1 MLMTSLSLVSRRAA
15 VCCIAIGL
23 VGGAM
28 PAQAESEYPSHPITL
43 VVPLPAGSDTDTIA
57 RLMADGLSHSL
68 KQPVVVEN
76 RVGAGGQIA
85 MKYVASAK
93 PDGYI
98 LAAPF
103 QAALTLVPHIR
114 RTPPYDPQ
122 RDFTP
127 IGRFGSL
134 GIALVVPADSPLKS
148 FDQLIAK
155 AKAEPG
161 KLTFASFGVGSGG
174 HLAGEML
181 NAAAGTNIVHVPYKG
196 TSEARVGLLRKE
208 VDMAILGDGLAALLV
223 QDGKAR
229 VLAVPQASRSVLF
242 PDAPTFTEA
251 GVPLATQGWVG
262 LVGPAGLPPPV
273 VKKLEAALKD
283 AAATPGLADRLK
295 NIGLQLAPTDA
306 AGFSTIIRDD
316 YALWGKAV
324 DIAGIEKN

>member
-1 MLMTSLSLVSRRAA
+1 MPTTTFTRMLAP
-15 VCCIAIGL
+15 AIL
-23 VGGAM
+23 CTTLLGAG
-28 PAQAESEYPSHPITL
+28 PAQAESEYPTRPITL

-57 RLMADGLSHSL
+57 RLMADGLGRSL

-85 MKYVASAK
+85 MKYVATAK
-93 PDGYI
+93 PDGYT

-114 RTPPYDPQ
+114 KTPPYDP
-122 RDFTP
+122 RTDFTP

-134 GIALVVPADSPLKS
+134 GIALVVPEDSPFKS

-155 AKAEPG
+155 ARAEPG

-181 NAAAGTNIVHVPYKG
+181 NAAAGLSIVHVPYKG

-223 QDGKAR
+223 HDGKAR
-229 VLAVPQASRSVLF
+229 ALAVPQAARSPLF
-242 PDAPTFTEA
+242 PDAPTFREA
-251 GVPLATQGWVG
+251 GIPLATQGWVG
-262 LVGPAGLPPPV
+262 LAGPAGLPADV
-273 VKKLEAALKD
+273 VQKLEAALKE
-283 AAATPGLADRLK
+283 AASTPGLSERLGK
-295 NIGLQLAPTDA
+295 IGLQLAPTDA
-306 AGFSTIIRDD
+306 AGFSRIIQDD